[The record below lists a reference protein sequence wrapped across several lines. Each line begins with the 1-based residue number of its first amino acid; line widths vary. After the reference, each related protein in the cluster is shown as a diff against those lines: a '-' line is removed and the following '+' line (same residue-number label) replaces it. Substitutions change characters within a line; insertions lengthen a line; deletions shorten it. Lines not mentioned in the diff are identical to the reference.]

1 MTVPSTPR
9 LEHFSIALVDL
20 GDGSTTPLAEQDIAA
35 IDWWVTRGATG
46 PKLESGNLEAPSGT
60 EGSPSN
66 VADAISWTTRQAV
79 RITPYGDTTKEVW
92 GLVVKYKEGYSENGR
107 RDTIKVNL
115 APIEFLLHSRL
126 VYDDGDKIQGANETP
141 DDFAK
146 KLVRKCAL
154 PGTAL
159 PDPDGNSR
167 DWTWGTLAVE
177 ADSSE
182 CPGTIGTGYFE
193 ELSYLDEVIVA
204 LSDKFGFDWELVPTI
219 AGGALTFTFNTKY
232 PRGGTDRTSGV
243 NRAIIND
250 FGAAIPAA
258 SRHFDMVDLV
268 NAVHSAS
275 LSGAQ
280 IDATSISTYGRW
292 EAFGPSREDEGLAI
306 DVTQGA
312 AKEGAEFTIGVD
324 LAKQW
329 MADWDAGDLV
339 VRANSRLGIA
349 AENII
354 IEAVHATFVDKLL
367 NIGIRWGE
375 KEARITDKTKGGAH
389 RPIRQVPTL
398 VVPLAAPEFTFG
410 AAHVEGEAWTAAP
423 TDSVI
428 ALGIIADDKAVAYPN
443 AAASNRWT
451 LTGSNGI
458 TTSVGV
464 DASIITISGS
474 GLAPSNHSLLSAT
487 HGDTLAATV
496 SVGSLVLGNAT
507 PKWSEL
513 VIGADNTFLKSDGTT
528 AAWHGVGDGDMC
540 YWQRDGTTLFQAT
553 VGDDVVIK
561 SNVPA
566 NTIKLDATDGQSHFA
581 GAMYIGDASTDAAQR
596 LHMYA
601 GGGAVWARWEGGSTT
616 ELGVD
621 GDSIATWQT
630 LSNNSMSIRPN
641 SVETMHIN
649 SNGVYIVSGCKF
661 ILDDGIV
668 GTGTYS
674 FYIDPTAT
682 PPISYWAAGMR
693 MQWEGTNYRM
703 PTDAPAAGD
712 ALVIGTAAALNLLE
726 WGTYSLRDDAGVA
739 VAFSTGRVL
748 PIIGDDVLTETVAI
762 QVNQGGTL
770 YDALQVRINTDA
782 IWTTFEHAILSAGHT
797 DALAAAVVAGDLIIG
812 NATPKWSRLAKGTED
827 HVLTMGASL
836 PAWAALPNMA
846 ALVQADEP
854 SPMWIGQLWCSI

>member
-20 GDGSTTPLAEQDIAA
+20 SDGSTTPLAEQDIAA

-60 EGSPSN
+60 EDSPSN

-243 NRAIIND
+243 NRALISD

-258 SRHFDMVDLV
+258 ARHFDMVDLA

-464 DASIITISGS
+464 DTSIITVSGS
-474 GLAPSNHSLLSAT
+474 GLAPSDHSLLSAT

-507 PKWSEL
+507 PKWGEL

-540 YWQRDGTTLFQAT
+540 YWQRSGTTLLQAT
-553 VGDDVVIK
+553 LGDNLEIQAANAAVIFKVMPATPLIGSEWAGEWASLDFRYWDLRNAAKDDAGIHDIHIGGKIVSYGSGSAILWTMSGDYIHTTALAVGVASPQAALVDKGFEVT
-561 SNVPA
+561 A
-566 NTIKLDATDGQSHFA
+566 EGNTIWKA
-581 GAMYIGDASTDAAQR
+581 GATWTIEGDT
-596 LHMYA
+596 Y
-601 GGGAVWARWEGGSTT
+601 
-616 ELGVD
+616 
-621 GDSIATWQT
+621 T
-630 LSNNSMSIRPN
+630 LP
-641 SVETMHIN
+641 TA
-649 SNGVYIVSGCKF
+649 F
-661 ILDDGIV
+661 
-668 GTGTYS
+668 
-674 FYIDPTAT
+674 PTAT
-682 PPISYWAAGMR
+682 GMALI
-693 MQWEGTNYRM
+693 G
-703 PTDAPAAGD
+703 TDAGV
-712 ALVIGTAAALNLLE
+712 LS

-748 PIIGDDVLTETVAI
+748 PVVGDDVLTETVAV

-770 YDALQVRINTDA
+770 YNALQVRINTDA

-854 SPMWIGQLWCSI
+854 SPMWIGQLWVDI